1 MVGVSQMHRNTAHCF
16 ETELVLFKDSYFEK
30 KGREKHMHANDT
42 ECHNATKLPI
52 QNCNHLCIPSLPVRQ
67 LST

>member
-30 KGREKHMHANDT
+30 KGREKHCMQMIP
-42 ECHNATKLPI
+42 NATM
-52 QNCNHLCIPSLPVRQ
+52 QPSYQYKIVTICVYLVCQ
-67 LST
+67 